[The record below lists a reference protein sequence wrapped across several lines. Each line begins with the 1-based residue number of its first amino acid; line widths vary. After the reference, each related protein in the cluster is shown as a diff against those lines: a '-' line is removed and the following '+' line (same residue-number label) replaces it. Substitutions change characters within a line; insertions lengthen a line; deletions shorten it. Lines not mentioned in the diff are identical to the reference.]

1 MPIAAFH
8 VGLSE
13 VLDEVTDLFKNDDVL
28 YHHGYTSGELRKI
41 MNRRIL
47 PDFIDKEA
55 LKVLCKE
62 VLNLAQM
69 GLSKRGFGEEK
80 YLDSIYERAETLVSP
95 GRKLAD
101 GIMSGRKMK
110 DFIYEFAS
118 V

>member
-1 MPIAAFH
+1 MSVAAFH

-13 VLDEVTDLFKNDDVL
+13 VLDEVTELFKNDEVL

-55 LKVLCKE
+55 LKVLCKD
-62 VLNLAQM
+62 VLDLAQK

-80 YLDSIYERAETLVSP
+80 YLESIYEHAETLISP
-95 GRKLAD
+95 ARKLAD
-101 GIMSGRKMK
+101 GIMSGQRMK
-110 DFIYEFAS
+110 DFIYEYAR